1 LKPYVTEL
9 DLHQSL
15 IPAQL
20 IDHLADIMPKDAS
33 GEGYDYDA
41 FLDILVNGGGKEI
54 SNGREQR
61 TSAKENTLKGPNE
74 VGNGTRSGIRNER
87 ESPLRESDNASNV
100 STLAVAE
107 GEEWGNAGSGSMA
120 RRSRHYL

>member
-1 LKPYVTEL
+1 
-9 DLHQSL
+9 
-15 IPAQL
+15 
-20 IDHLADIMPKDAS
+20 MPKDAS

-41 FLDILVNGGGKEI
+41 FLDILVNGGGKET

-61 TSAKENTLKGPNE
+61 TSGKENTLKGPNE
-74 VGNGTRSGIRNER
+74 AGKGARSGIENER
-87 ESPLRESDNASNV
+87 ESALRDSDNASNV

-107 GEEWGNAGSGSMA
+107 GEEWVNGGSGSMA